1 MADSTSSG
9 INWMACTSG
18 MIEERLHEIWDWK
31 LDEEEQPRP
40 LLHQKRVKGLRY
52 DSVKPPKGIGFVR
65 MFKGFRYPIGRKN
78 L

>member
-1 MADSTSSG
+1 MAIENWVSELALLASETSY
-9 INWMACTSG
+9 IDDIWN
-18 MIEERLHEIWDWK
+18 WDWK

-40 LLHQKRVKGLRY
+40 ILHQKRVKGLRY
-52 DSVKPPKGIGFVR
+52 DSVKPLKGIRFVR

>member
-1 MADSTSSG
+1 MATENWLSELALLASETSY
-9 INWMACTSG
+9 IDD
-18 MIEERLHEIWDWK
+18 IWNFDWS
-31 LDEEEQPRP
+31 LDREEQPRL

-52 DSVKPPKGIGFVR
+52 DSIKPPKGIGFVR